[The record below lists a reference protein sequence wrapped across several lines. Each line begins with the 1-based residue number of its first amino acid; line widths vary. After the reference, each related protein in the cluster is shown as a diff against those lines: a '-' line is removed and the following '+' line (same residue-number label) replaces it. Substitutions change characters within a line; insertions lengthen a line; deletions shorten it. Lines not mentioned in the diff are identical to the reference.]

1 MTHLVSQRNA
11 DGLPSSQSGISTLS
25 EEQISRGV
33 AWLRRL
39 RQLPPDQR
47 PARDDVE
54 RIAERLMEPVNPVWC
69 LARIAALLLPYY
81 EKDTPQGVREMEAE
95 DWREALGEYPQWAIE
110 RAVRWWKSKDNP
122 DRRRRPLEGD
132 IAARCRI
139 EMDGVPSAV
148 LALGMTREI
157 APPDRERISPERAKA
172 ILQEVGFVPKAM
184 P

>member
-1 MTHLVSQRNA
+1 
-11 DGLPSSQSGISTLS
+11 
-25 EEQISRGV
+25 
-33 AWLRRL
+33 
-39 RQLPPDQR
+39 
-47 PARDDVE
+47 
-54 RIAERLMEPVNPVWC
+54 
-69 LARIAALLLPYY
+69 
-81 EKDTPQGVREMEAE
+81 MEAE

-110 RAVRWWKSKDNP
+110 RAVRWWKSADNP

-148 LALGMTREI
+148 LALGMTREV

-172 ILQEVGFVPKAM
+172 ILQEAGFVPKAM